1 MKKQILK
8 ILFILV
14 ICILAACKKEEVITQ
29 DGTTLSGKTL
39 DADSTIFDEQTKV
52 RPTLEDGL
60 PDDGIPRF
68 TTESKKQESE
78 TVESVK

>member
-1 MKKQILK
+1 MKKQLLTIIL
-8 ILFILV
+8 IFTTFIL
-14 ICILAACKKEEVITQ
+14 ASCKKEEVITQ
-29 DGTTLSGKTL
+29 NGTTLSGKTL

>member
-1 MKKQILK
+1 MKKTNFK
-8 ILFILV
+8 ILFILT
-14 ICILAACKKEEVITQ
+14 IFILASCKKEEVITQ
-29 DGTTLSGKTL
+29 DGTTLNGKTL
-39 DADSTIFDEQTKV
+39 DADATVFETPEKV
-52 RPTLEDGL
+52 VGTLEDGL